1 MLCAVHVHVGLEV
14 ELHWISESYDN
25 QYLLYCHSPP
35 SVLWACKLNIWSI
48 VYCTMFPHFTSL
60 LHFPGDFWNCELVC
74 KLQKL
79 HMDPHLDCDWALRI
93 KIMKMMTQVLI
104 KTRYNVSVSISNSR
118 FQNIGLQW
126 VDIMSIKITLII
138 AHLESQI
145 MFIVLIYSLS
155 LSLPKRRS
163 LVTWSLAR
171 VNWITLPRTD
181 CRS

>member
-1 MLCAVHVHVGLEV
+1 MLCAVLVHVGLEV

-48 VYCTMFPHFTSL
+48 VYCTMFPHLTL
-60 LHFPGDFWNCELVC
+60 LHYISQANFKTANLSAKCRNCTC
-74 KLQKL
+74 KTVAAL
-79 HMDPHLDCDWALRI
+79 DPHLDCDWAVRI

-138 AHLESQI
+138 AHLKSQI
-145 MFIVLIYSLS
+145 MFIVVLIYSLS
-155 LSLPKRRS
+155 LSFCRCRKDEA
-163 LVTWSLAR
+163 WSL
-171 VNWITLPRTD
+171 
-181 CRS
+181 